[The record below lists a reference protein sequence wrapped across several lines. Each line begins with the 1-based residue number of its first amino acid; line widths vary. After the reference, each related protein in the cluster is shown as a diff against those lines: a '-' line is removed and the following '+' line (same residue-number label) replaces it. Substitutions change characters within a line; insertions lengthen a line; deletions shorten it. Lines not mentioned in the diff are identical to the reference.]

1 MKIPKESGVNLN
13 YLFLIFITFSLI
25 ACELGSDYTKSNQNL
40 KNKNGA
46 VSSTSSL
53 ASAAGIDIMKKGGN
67 AFDAIVATGF
77 TLAVTSPS
85 NGNIGGGGFMVA
97 RTAEGEIVT
106 LDFREK
112 APTLSY
118 ETMFLDQEGNYSRN
132 LALLSHKSSGVPG
145 TVDGLLKIFDD
156 YGSGNF
162 TLDEIMS
169 YAIDYAENG
178 HAINKS
184 SAWGFDFYKHL
195 FLEDKGSTE
204 IFIKNYSLEMRQLK
218 EDVQN
223 ETIPEEEYIKKMRD
237 IKEWNEGDIIV
248 QKDLAKTLKRI
259 ATNGRDGFYDGE
271 TADLIVSEMKA
282 NNGLISHDDLNE
294 YSSVY
299 REPIVGSYRGYTIIS
314 MGPPS
319 SGGPLIIQML
329 NMLENFDVSSMTR
342 NSTEFVHMLTEIQRL
357 AYADRAI
364 HLGDPDFYPSP
375 VPMLISKDYAKKR
388 LELVSMDKATPST
401 DIAAGSTIPES
412 METTHYS
419 AMDKFGNTVGITTTI
434 NLSYGNKKIVDGA
447 GFLLNN
453 EMDDF
458 ASSPGS
464 QNAFGLIGYEANS
477 IKPAKRPLSSM
488 SPTIVLNP
496 EGEPLMTIGAAGG
509 SRIITTVLQVIISV
523 IDHKLNVQEAISLG
537 RTHSQWIPDVIRYE
551 GKNKMNTE
559 FNQFLPSLS
568 TKQIE
573 DLKSLNHK
581 FEDGNVENGIYY
593 LARAHGI
600 MYKDGQ
606 FITGV
611 DWRGNGE
618 ISDGITY

>member
-1 MKIPKESGVNLN
+1 MFML
-13 YLFLIFITFSLI
+13 SLM
-25 ACELGSDYTKSNQNL
+25 ACKFGSDYTQTNQNL
-40 KNKNGA
+40 ENKNGA
-46 VSSTSSL
+46 VSSTSRL

-97 RTAEGEIVT
+97 RTANGEIVT

-118 ETMFLDQEGNYSRN
+118 ETMFLDENGNYSRN

-145 TVDGLLKIFDD
+145 TVDGLIKIFDD

-162 TLDEIMS
+162 TLDEILS
-169 YAIDYAENG
+169 YAIEYAENG

-184 SAWGFDFYKHL
+184 SAFGFDFYKHL

-204 IFIKNYSLEMRQLK
+204 VFIKDYSLEMRQLQ
-218 EDVQN
+218 EDVSN
-223 ETIPEEEYIKKMRD
+223 GTIPEEEYIKKMR
-237 IKEWNEGDIIV
+237 ELNQWNEGDVIV
-248 QKDLAKTLKRI
+248 QKDLAETLKRI
-259 ATNGRDGFYDGE
+259 ALNGRDGFYEGK
-271 TADLIVSEMKA
+271 TADLIVNEMKL
-282 NNGLISHDDLNE
+282 NNGLISHDDLKE
-294 YSSVY
+294 YNSVY
-299 REPIVGSYRGYTIIS
+299 REPIVGNYRGHTIIS

-329 NMLENFDVSSMTR
+329 NMLENFEVQAMKR

-388 LELVSMDKATPST
+388 LGLISMDKATPSSE
-401 DIAAGSTIPES
+401 IAAGSTTPES

-434 NLSYGNKKIVDGA
+434 NLSFGNKKIVDGA

-496 EGEPLMTIGAAGG
+496 EGESLMTIGAAGG

-523 IDHKLNVQEAISLG
+523 VDHKLNVQEAINLG

-551 GKNKMNTE
+551 GVNDMNTKSNE
-559 FNQFLPSLS
+559 FLPSLS
-568 TKQIE
+568 TKQIDE
-573 DLKSLNHK
+573 LKNLNHR

-606 FITGV
+606 FTTGV

>member
-1 MKIPKESGVNLN
+1 MKKILKKTS
-13 YLFLIFITFSLI
+13 FIIIAMSLI
-25 ACELGSDYTKSNQNL
+25 ACELGSDYTIVNKNEP
-40 KNKNGA
+40 NKNGA

-53 ASAAGIDIMKKGGN
+53 ASKAGIDIMKRGGN

-97 RTAEGEIVT
+97 RTADGEIVS

-112 APTLSY
+112 APTMSY
-118 ETMFLDQEGNYSRN
+118 ETMFLDQDGNYSRN

-145 TVDGLLKIFDD
+145 TVDGLIRILED

-162 TLDEIMS
+162 TLQEILS

-178 HAINKS
+178 HPINKS
-184 SAWGFDFYKHL
+184 SAFGFDFYKHF
-195 FLEDKGSTE
+195 FLEDKGSTK
-204 IFIKNYSLEMRQLK
+204 IFIKDYTLEMKQLQ
-218 EDVQN
+218 EDVLN
-223 ETIPEEEYIKKMRD
+223 GTIPEEEYIQKMRSLD
-237 IKEWNEGDIIV
+237 QWEQGDIIY
-248 QKDLAKTLKRI
+248 QKDLAETLKRI
-259 ATNGRDGFYDGE
+259 AENGRDGFYKGK
-271 TADLIVSEMKA
+271 TADLIVDEMKA
-282 NNGLISHDDLNE
+282 NNGLISHKDLEE
-294 YSSVY
+294 YNSVY
-299 REPIVGSYRGYTIIS
+299 REPIIGNYRGYTVAS

-329 NMLENFDVSSMTR
+329 NMLENFDVASMKR
-342 NSTEFVHMLTEIQRL
+342 NSTQFVHMLTEIQRL

-375 VPMLISKDYAKKR
+375 IPMLVSKDYAKKR
-388 LELVSMDKATPST
+388 LGLISMDRATPSEE
-401 DIAAGSTIPES
+401 IAAGNSVPES

-458 ASSPGS
+458 ATSPGV

-488 SPTIVLNP
+488 SPTIVLDP
-496 EGEPLMTIGAAGG
+496 DGTPLMTVGAAGG

-523 IDHKLNVQEAISLG
+523 IDHNLNVQDAINFG

-551 GKNKMNTE
+551 GVNDSNEE
-559 FNQFLPSLS
+559 FNKFLPSLS
-568 TKQIE
+568 TNQINE
-573 DLKSLNHK
+573 LKMLNHK

-600 MYKDGQ
+600 MYKNGQ
-606 FITGV
+606 FFTGV

-618 ISDGITY
+618 ISDGVTY

>member
-1 MKIPKESGVNLN
+1 MKKNLN

-25 ACELGSDYTKSNQNL
+25 ACELGSDYTKTNQNL

-204 IFIKNYSLEMRQLK
+204 IFIKNYSLEMRQLQ

-259 ATNGRDGFYDGE
+259 ATNGRDGFYEGE

-282 NNGLISHDDLNE
+282 NNGLISHDDLKE
-294 YSSVY
+294 YNSVY

-419 AMDKFGNTVGITTTI
+419 AMDKLGNTVGITTTI

-488 SPTIVLNP
+488 SPTIVLTP

-509 SRIITTVLQVIISV
+509 SRIITTVLQIIISV
-523 IDHKLNVQEAISLG
+523 VDHNLSVQDAINLG

-551 GKNKMNTE
+551 GKNKMNAE

-568 TKQIE
+568 EKQISE
-573 DLKSLNHK
+573 LEGLDHK
-581 FEDGNVENGIYY
+581 FEDGNVESGMYY

-600 MYKDGQ
+600 MYKNGQ
-606 FITGV
+606 FFTGV

>member
-1 MKIPKESGVNLN
+1 MYEYKMKKNLN
-13 YLFLIFITFSLI
+13 YLLLILSTFSLI
-25 ACELGSDYTKSNQNL
+25 ACELGSDYTKTNQNL

-145 TVDGLLKIFDD
+145 TVDGLIRIFND

-162 TLDEIMS
+162 TLDEILS

-259 ATNGRDGFYDGE
+259 ATNGRDGFYEGE

-282 NNGLISHDDLNE
+282 NNGLITYKDLKE
-294 YSSVY
+294 YNSVY
-299 REPIVGSYRGYTIIS
+299 RKPIIGSYRGYTMIS

-342 NSTEFVHMLTEIQRL
+342 NSTEFVHLLTEIQRL

-388 LELVSMDKATPST
+388 LELVSMDRATPST

-419 AMDKFGNTVGITTTI
+419 AMDKLGNTVGITTTI

-488 SPTIVLNP
+488 SPTIVLTP

-509 SRIITTVLQVIISV
+509 SRIITTVLQIIISV
-523 IDHKLNVQEAISLG
+523 VDHNLSVQDAINLG

-551 GKNKMNTE
+551 GKNKMNAE

-568 TKQIE
+568 EKQISE
-573 DLKSLNHK
+573 LEGLNHK
-581 FEDGNVENGIYY
+581 FEDGNVESGMYY

-600 MYKDGQ
+600 MYKNGQ
-606 FITGV
+606 FFTGV

>member
-1 MKIPKESGVNLN
+1 MKKNLN

-145 TVDGLLKIFDD
+145 TVDGLLKIFYD

-204 IFIKNYSLEMRQLK
+204 IFIKNYSLEMRQLQ

-282 NNGLISHDDLNE
+282 NNGLISHDDLKE
-294 YSSVY
+294 YNSVY

-342 NSTEFVHMLTEIQRL
+342 NSTEFVHLLTEIQRL

-388 LELVSMDKATPST
+388 LELVSMDRATPST

-419 AMDKFGNTVGITTTI
+419 AMDKLGNTVGITTTI

-488 SPTIVLNP
+488 SPTIVLTP

-509 SRIITTVLQVIISV
+509 SRIITTVLQIIISV
-523 IDHKLNVQEAISLG
+523 VDHNLSVQDAINLG

-568 TKQIE
+568 EKQISE
-573 DLKSLNHK
+573 LEGLDHK
-581 FEDGNVENGIYY
+581 FEDGNVESGMYY

-600 MYKDGQ
+600 MYKNGQ
-606 FITGV
+606 FFTGV

>member
-1 MKIPKESGVNLN
+1 MFML
-13 YLFLIFITFSLI
+13 SLM
-25 ACELGSDYTKSNQNL
+25 ACKFGSDYTQTSQNL
-40 KNKNGA
+40 ENKNGA
-46 VSSTSSL
+46 VSSTSRL

-97 RTAEGEIVT
+97 RTANGEIVT

-118 ETMFLDQEGNYSRN
+118 ETMFLDENGDYSRN

-145 TVDGLLKIFDD
+145 TVDGLIKIFDD

-162 TLDEIMS
+162 TLDEILS

-184 SAWGFDFYKHL
+184 SAFGFDFYKHL

-204 IFIKNYSLEMRQLK
+204 VFIKDYSLEMRQLQ
-218 EDVQN
+218 EDVSN
-223 ETIPEEEYIKKMRD
+223 GTIPEEEYIKKMRQLNQ
-237 IKEWNEGDIIV
+237 WNEGDIIV
-248 QKDLAKTLKRI
+248 QKDLAETLKRI
-259 ATNGRDGFYDGE
+259 ALNGRDGFYEGK
-271 TADLIVSEMKA
+271 TADLIVNEMKL
-282 NNGLISHDDLNE
+282 NNGLISHDDLKE
-294 YSSVY
+294 YNSVY
-299 REPIVGSYRGYTIIS
+299 REPIVGNYRGHTIIS

-329 NMLENFDVSSMTR
+329 NMLENFEVQAMKR

-388 LELVSMDKATPST
+388 LGLISMDKATPSSE
-401 DIAAGSTIPES
+401 IAAGSTTPES

-434 NLSYGNKKIVDGA
+434 NLSFGNKKIVDGA

-496 EGEPLMTIGAAGG
+496 EGESLMTIGAAGG

-523 IDHKLNVQEAISLG
+523 VDHKLNVQEAINLG

-551 GKNKMNTE
+551 GINDMNTKSNE
-559 FNQFLPSLS
+559 FLPSLS
-568 TKQIE
+568 TKQIDE
-573 DLKSLNHK
+573 LKNLNHR

-606 FITGV
+606 FTTGV

>member
-1 MKIPKESGVNLN
+1 ML
-13 YLFLIFITFSLI
+13 SLM
-25 ACELGSDYTKSNQNL
+25 ACKFGSDYTQSSQNL
-40 KNKNGA
+40 ENKNGA
-46 VSSTSSL
+46 VSSTSRL

-97 RTAEGEIVT
+97 RTANGEIVT

-118 ETMFLDQEGNYSRN
+118 ETMFLDENGNYSRN
-132 LALLSHKSSGVPG
+132 LALFSHKSSGVPG
-145 TVDGLLKIFDD
+145 TVDGLIKIFND

-162 TLDEIMS
+162 TLNEILS
-169 YAIDYAENG
+169 YAIEYAENG

-184 SAWGFDFYKHL
+184 SAFGFDFYKHL

-204 IFIKNYSLEMRQLK
+204 VFIKDYSLEMRQLQ
-218 EDVQN
+218 EDVSN
-223 ETIPEEEYIKKMRD
+223 GTIPEEEYIKKMR
-237 IKEWNEGDIIV
+237 ELNQWNEGDIIV
-248 QKDLAKTLKRI
+248 QKDLAETLKRI
-259 ATNGRDGFYDGE
+259 ALNGRDGFYEGK
-271 TADLIVSEMKA
+271 TADLIVNEMKL
-282 NNGLISHDDLNE
+282 NNGLISHDDLKE
-294 YSSVY
+294 YNSVY
-299 REPIVGSYRGYTIIS
+299 REPIVGNYRGHTIIS

-329 NMLENFDVSSMTR
+329 NMLENFEVQAMKR

-388 LELVSMDKATPST
+388 LGLISMDKATPSSE
-401 DIAAGSTIPES
+401 IAAGSTTPES

-434 NLSYGNKKIVDGA
+434 NLSFGNKKIVDGA

-496 EGEPLMTIGAAGG
+496 EGESLMTIGAAGG

-523 IDHKLNVQEAISLG
+523 IDHKLNVQEAINLG

-551 GKNKMNTE
+551 GMNNMNTK
-559 FNQFLPSLS
+559 FNKFLPSLS
-568 TKQIE
+568 TKQIDE
-573 DLKSLNHK
+573 LKNLNHR

-606 FITGV
+606 FTTGV

>member
-1 MKIPKESGVNLN
+1 MKIILKKTS
-13 YLFLIFITFSLI
+13 LILIAISLI
-25 ACELGSDYTKSNQNL
+25 ACELGSDYPLANN
-40 KNKNGA
+40 NEENRNGA
-46 VSSTSSL
+46 VSSTSNL
-53 ASAAGIDIMKKGGN
+53 ASEAGIDIMKKGGN

-77 TLAVTSPS
+77 TLAVTSPA

-97 RTAEGEIVT
+97 RTADGEIIS

-118 ETMFLDQEGNYSRN
+118 ETMFLDKDGKYSRN
-132 LALLSHKSSGVPG
+132 LALLSHQSSGVPG
-145 TVDGLLKIFDD
+145 TVDGLIKIFND

-162 TLDEIMS
+162 TLQEILS

-184 SAWGFDFYKHL
+184 SAFGFDFYKHF
-195 FLEDKGSTE
+195 FLEDVGSTK
-204 IFIKNYSLEMRQLK
+204 IFIKDYSLEMRQLQ
-218 EDVQN
+218 EDVLN
-223 ETIPEEEYIKKMRD
+223 GTIPEEEYIKKMRALD
-237 IKEWNEGDIIV
+237 QWNQGDIIY
-248 QKDLAKTLKRI
+248 QKDLAETLKRI
-259 ATNGRDGFYDGE
+259 AKNGRDGFYKGK
-271 TADLIVSEMKA
+271 TADLIVDEMKS
-282 NNGLISHDDLNE
+282 NNGLISHIDLEE
-294 YSSVY
+294 YNSVY
-299 REPIVGSYRGYTIIS
+299 RDPIIGNYRGFTIAS

-329 NMLENFDVSSMTR
+329 NMLENFDVSSMKR
-342 NSTEFVHMLTEIQRL
+342 NSTQFVHMLTEIQRL

-375 VPMLISKDYAKKR
+375 IPMLVSKDYAKKR
-388 LELVSMDKATPST
+388 LGLVSMDKATPSEE
-401 DIAAGSTIPES
+401 IAAGKSIPES

-419 AMDKFGNTVGITTTI
+419 AMDSFGNTVGITTTI

-458 ASSPGS
+458 ATSPGV

-488 SPTIVLNP
+488 SPTIVLDP
-496 EGEPLMTIGAAGG
+496 DGKPLMTIGAAGG

-523 IDHKLNVQEAISLG
+523 VDHNLNVQDAINLG

-551 GKNKMNTE
+551 GKNNLIEESNK
-559 FNQFLPSLS
+559 FLPSLS
-568 TKQIE
+568 SKQIDE
-573 DLKSLNHK
+573 LKMLNHK
-581 FEDGNVENGIYY
+581 FEDGNVENGNYFI
-593 LARAHGI
+593 ARAHGI
-600 MYKDGQ
+600 MYKNGQ
-606 FITGV
+606 FFTGV

>member
-1 MKIPKESGVNLN
+1 MKKNLN
-13 YLFLIFITFSLI
+13 YLFLILATFSLI
-25 ACELGSDYTKSNQNL
+25 ACELGSDYTKTNQNL

-145 TVDGLLKIFDD
+145 TVDGLIRIFND

-162 TLDEIMS
+162 TLDEILS

-204 IFIKNYSLEMRQLK
+204 IFIKNYSLEMRQLQ

-237 IKEWNEGDIIV
+237 INEWHEGDIIV

-259 ATNGRDGFYDGE
+259 ATSGRDGFYEGE

-282 NNGLISHDDLNE
+282 NNGLITYEDLKE
-294 YSSVY
+294 YNSVY
-299 REPIVGSYRGYTIIS
+299 RKPVIGSYRGYTIIS

-419 AMDKFGNTVGITTTI
+419 AMDKLGNTVGITTTI

-488 SPTIVLNP
+488 SPTIVLTP

-523 IDHKLNVQEAISLG
+523 IDHNLSVQDAINLG

-568 TKQIE
+568 EKQISE
-573 DLKSLNHK
+573 LEELDHK
-581 FEDGNVENGIYY
+581 FEDGNVESGMYY

-600 MYKDGQ
+600 MFKKGQ
-606 FITGV
+606 FFTGV

>member
-1 MKIPKESGVNLN
+1 MKKNLN
-13 YLFLIFITFSLI
+13 YLFLILATFSLI
-25 ACELGSDYTKSNQNL
+25 ACELGSDYTKTNQNL

-53 ASAAGIDIMKKGGN
+53 ASAAGIDIMKNGGN

-145 TVDGLLKIFDD
+145 TVDGLIRIFND

-162 TLDEIMS
+162 TLDEILS

-204 IFIKNYSLEMRQLK
+204 IFIKNYSLEMRQLQ

-259 ATNGRDGFYDGE
+259 ATNGRDGFYEGE

-282 NNGLISHDDLNE
+282 NNGLITYEDLKE
-294 YSSVY
+294 YNSVY
-299 REPIVGSYRGYTIIS
+299 RKPIIGSYRGYTIIS

-419 AMDKFGNTVGITTTI
+419 AMDKLGNTVGITTTI

-488 SPTIVLNP
+488 SPTIVLTP

-523 IDHKLNVQEAISLG
+523 VDHNLSVQDAINLG

-568 TKQIE
+568 EKQISE
-573 DLKSLNHK
+573 LEELDHK
-581 FEDGNVENGIYY
+581 FEDGNVESGMYY

-600 MYKDGQ
+600 MYKNGQ
-606 FITGV
+606 FFTGV

>member
-1 MKIPKESGVNLN
+1 MKKNLN
-13 YLFLIFITFSLI
+13 YLFLIFIMLSLI
-25 ACELGSDYTKSNQNL
+25 ACEFGSDYTKANQNL
-40 KNKNGA
+40 NNKNGA
-46 VSSTSSL
+46 VSSTSRL
-53 ASAAGIDIMKKGGN
+53 ASAAGVDIMKKGGN

-97 RTAEGEIVT
+97 RTANGEIVT

-118 ETMFLDQEGNYSRN
+118 ETMFLDENGNYSRN
-132 LALLSHKSSGVPG
+132 LALLSHRSSGVPG
-145 TVDGLLKIFDD
+145 TVDGLIRIFDD

-162 TLDEIMS
+162 SIEEILS

-184 SAWGFDFYKHL
+184 SAFGFDFYKHL
-195 FLEDKGSTE
+195 FLEDKGSTD
-204 IFIKNYSLEMRQLK
+204 IFIKDYSLEMRQLQ
-218 EDVQN
+218 EDVLN
-223 ETIPEEEYIKKMRD
+223 GTIPEEEYINKMRLLKQWD
-237 IKEWNEGDIIV
+237 EGDIIF
-248 QKDLAKTLKRI
+248 QKDLAETLKRI
-259 ATNGRDGFYDGE
+259 ASDGRDGFYTGK
-271 TADLIVSEMKA
+271 TADLIVNEMKA
-282 NNGLISHDDLNE
+282 NNGLISHDDLKE
-294 YSSVY
+294 YNSVY
-299 REPIVGSYRGYTIIS
+299 REPIVGNYRGYTIIS

-329 NMLENFDVSSMTR
+329 NMLENFEIESMKR

-375 VPMLISKDYAKKR
+375 VPMLISKNYAKKR
-388 LELVSMDKATPST
+388 LGLVSMDKATPST
-401 DIAAGSTIPES
+401 EIAAGNTIPES

-419 AMDKFGNTVGITTTI
+419 AMDKYGNTVGITTTI

-496 EGEPLMTIGAAGG
+496 KGEPLMTLGAAGG
-509 SRIITTVLQVIISV
+509 SRIITAVLQVIISV
-523 IDHKLNVQEAISLG
+523 IDHKLNVQEAINLG

-559 FNQFLPSLS
+559 FNHFLPSLS
-568 TKQIE
+568 TKQID

>member
-1 MKIPKESGVNLN
+1 MKKNLN
-13 YLFLIFITFSLI
+13 YLFLILVTFSLI
-25 ACELGSDYTKSNQNL
+25 ACELGSDYTKTNQNL

-132 LALLSHKSSGVPG
+132 LALFSHKSSGVPG
-145 TVDGLLKIFDD
+145 TVDGLIRIFND

-162 TLDEIMS
+162 TLDEILS

-204 IFIKNYSLEMRQLK
+204 IFIKNYSLEMRQLQ

-223 ETIPEEEYIKKMRD
+223 ETIPEEEYIKKMRG

-259 ATNGRDGFYDGE
+259 ASNGRDGFYEGE

-282 NNGLISHDDLNE
+282 NNGLITYEDLKE
-294 YSSVY
+294 YNSVY
-299 REPIVGSYRGYTIIS
+299 RKPIIGSYRGYTMIS

-342 NSTEFVHMLTEIQRL
+342 NSTEFVHLLTEIQRL

-388 LELVSMDKATPST
+388 LELVSMDRATPST

-419 AMDKFGNTVGITTTI
+419 AMDKLGNTVGITTTI

-488 SPTIVLNP
+488 SPTIVLTP

-509 SRIITTVLQVIISV
+509 SRIITTVLQIIISV
-523 IDHKLNVQEAISLG
+523 VDHNLSVQDAINLG

-568 TKQIE
+568 EKQISE
-573 DLKSLNHK
+573 LEELDHK
-581 FEDGNVENGIYY
+581 FEDGNVESGMYY

-600 MYKDGQ
+600 MYKKGQ
-606 FITGV
+606 FFTGV

>member
-1 MKIPKESGVNLN
+1 MFML
-13 YLFLIFITFSLI
+13 SLM
-25 ACELGSDYTKSNQNL
+25 ACKFGSDYTQTNQNL
-40 KNKNGA
+40 ENKNGA
-46 VSSTSSL
+46 VSSTSRL

-97 RTAEGEIVT
+97 RTANGEIVT

-118 ETMFLDQEGNYSRN
+118 ETMFLDENGNYSRN

-145 TVDGLLKIFDD
+145 TVDGLIKIFND

-162 TLDEIMS
+162 TLNEILS
-169 YAIDYAENG
+169 YAIEYAENG

-184 SAWGFDFYKHL
+184 SAFGFDFYKHL

-204 IFIKNYSLEMRQLK
+204 VFIKDYSLEMRQLQ
-218 EDVQN
+218 EDVSN
-223 ETIPEEEYIKKMRD
+223 GTIPEEEYIKKMRQLNQ
-237 IKEWNEGDIIV
+237 WNEGDVIV
-248 QKDLAKTLKRI
+248 QKDLAETLKRI
-259 ATNGRDGFYDGE
+259 ALNGRDGFYEGK
-271 TADLIVSEMKA
+271 TADLIVNEMKL
-282 NNGLISHDDLNE
+282 NNGLISHEDLKE
-294 YSSVY
+294 YNSVY
-299 REPIVGSYRGYTIIS
+299 REPIVGNYRGHTIIS

-329 NMLENFDVSSMTR
+329 NMLENFEVQAMKR

-388 LELVSMDKATPST
+388 LGLISMDKATPSSE
-401 DIAAGSTIPES
+401 IAAGSTTPES

-434 NLSYGNKKIVDGA
+434 NLSFGNKKIVDGA

-496 EGEPLMTIGAAGG
+496 EGESLMTIGAAGG

-523 IDHKLNVQEAISLG
+523 VDHKLNVQEAINLG

-551 GKNKMNTE
+551 GVNDMNTKSNE
-559 FNQFLPSLS
+559 FLPSLS
-568 TKQIE
+568 TKQIDE
-573 DLKSLNHK
+573 LKNLNHR

-606 FITGV
+606 FTTGV

>member
-1 MKIPKESGVNLN
+1 
-13 YLFLIFITFSLI
+13 
-25 ACELGSDYTKSNQNL
+25 
-40 KNKNGA
+40 
-46 VSSTSSL
+46 
-53 ASAAGIDIMKKGGN
+53 MKKGGN

-97 RTAEGEIVT
+97 RTADGEIVS

-112 APTLSY
+112 APTMSY
-118 ETMFLDQEGNYSRN
+118 ETMFLDQDGNYSRN

-145 TVDGLLKIFDD
+145 TVDGLIRILED

-162 TLDEIMS
+162 TLKEILS
-169 YAIDYAENG
+169 YAIDYADNG
-178 HAINKS
+178 HPINKS
-184 SAWGFDFYKHL
+184 SAFGFDFYKHL
-195 FLEDKGSTE
+195 FLEDKGSTK
-204 IFIKNYSLEMRQLK
+204 IFIKDYTLEMKQLQ
-218 EDVQN
+218 EDVRN
-223 ETIPEEEYIKKMRD
+223 GTIPEEEYIQKMRSID
-237 IKEWNEGDIIV
+237 QWKQGDIV
-248 QKDLAKTLKRI
+248 YQKDLAETLKRI
-259 ATNGRDGFYDGE
+259 AENGRDGFYKGK
-271 TADLIVSEMKA
+271 TADLIVDEMKA
-282 NNGLISHDDLNE
+282 NNGLISHKDLEE
-294 YSSVY
+294 YNSVY
-299 REPIVGSYRGYTIIS
+299 REPIIGNYRGYTVAS

-329 NMLENFDVSSMTR
+329 NMLENFDVASMKR
-342 NSTEFVHMLTEIQRL
+342 NSTQFVHMLTEIQRL

-375 VPMLISKDYAKKR
+375 IPMLVSKDYARKR
-388 LELVSMDKATPST
+388 LGLISMDRATPSEE
-401 DIAAGSTIPES
+401 IAAGNSVPES

-458 ASSPGS
+458 ATSPGV

-488 SPTIVLNP
+488 SPTIVLDPDGN
-496 EGEPLMTIGAAGG
+496 PLMTVGAAGG

-523 IDHKLNVQEAISLG
+523 IDHNLNVQDAINFG

-551 GKNKMNTE
+551 GENDLNQE
-559 FNQFLPSLS
+559 FNKFLPSLS
-568 TKQIE
+568 TNQINE
-573 DLKSLNHK
+573 LKMLNHK

-600 MYKDGQ
+600 MYKNGQ
-606 FITGV
+606 FFTGV

-618 ISDGITY
+618 ISDGVTY

>member
-1 MKIPKESGVNLN
+1 MFML
-13 YLFLIFITFSLI
+13 SLM
-25 ACELGSDYTKSNQNL
+25 ACKFGSDYTQTIQNL
-40 KNKNGA
+40 DNKNGA
-46 VSSTSSL
+46 VSSTSRL

-97 RTAEGEIVT
+97 RTANGEIVT

-118 ETMFLDQEGNYSRN
+118 ETMFLDENGNYSRN

-145 TVDGLLKIFDD
+145 TVDGLIKIFND

-162 TLDEIMS
+162 TLNEILS
-169 YAIDYAENG
+169 YAIEYAENG

-184 SAWGFDFYKHL
+184 SAFGFDFYKHL

-204 IFIKNYSLEMRQLK
+204 VFIKDYSLEMRQLQ
-218 EDVQN
+218 EDVSN
-223 ETIPEEEYIKKMRD
+223 GTIPEEEYIKKMRQLNQ
-237 IKEWNEGDIIV
+237 WNEGDIIV
-248 QKDLAKTLKRI
+248 QKDLAETLKRI
-259 ATNGRDGFYDGE
+259 ALNGRDGFYEGK
-271 TADLIVSEMKA
+271 TADLIVNEMKL
-282 NNGLISHDDLNE
+282 NNGLISHEDLKE
-294 YSSVY
+294 YNSVY
-299 REPIVGSYRGYTIIS
+299 REPIVGNYRGHTIIS

-329 NMLENFDVSSMTR
+329 NMLENFEVQAMKR

-388 LELVSMDKATPST
+388 LGLISMDKATPSSE
-401 DIAAGSTIPES
+401 IAAGSTTPES

-434 NLSYGNKKIVDGA
+434 NLSFGNKKIVDGA

-496 EGEPLMTIGAAGG
+496 EGESLMTIGAAGG

-523 IDHKLNVQEAISLG
+523 VDHKLNVQEAINLG

-551 GKNKMNTE
+551 GVNNMNTKSNE
-559 FNQFLPSLS
+559 FLPSLS
-568 TKQIE
+568 TKQIDE
-573 DLKSLNHK
+573 LKNLNHR

-606 FITGV
+606 FTTGV

>member
-1 MKIPKESGVNLN
+1 ML
-13 YLFLIFITFSLI
+13 SLM
-25 ACELGSDYTKSNQNL
+25 ACKFGSDYTQTIQNL
-40 KNKNGA
+40 DNKNGA
-46 VSSTSSL
+46 VSSTSRL

-97 RTAEGEIVT
+97 RTANGEIVT

-118 ETMFLDQEGNYSRN
+118 ETMFLDENGNYSRN
-132 LALLSHKSSGVPG
+132 LALFSHKSSGVPG
-145 TVDGLLKIFDD
+145 TVDGLIKIFND

-162 TLDEIMS
+162 TLNEILS
-169 YAIDYAENG
+169 YAIEYAENG

-184 SAWGFDFYKHL
+184 SAFGFDFYKHL

-204 IFIKNYSLEMRQLK
+204 VFIKDYSLEMRQLQ
-218 EDVQN
+218 EDVSN
-223 ETIPEEEYIKKMRD
+223 GTIPEEEYIKKMRQLNQ
-237 IKEWNEGDIIV
+237 WNEGDVIV
-248 QKDLAKTLKRI
+248 QKDLAETLKRI
-259 ATNGRDGFYDGE
+259 ALNGRDGFYEGK
-271 TADLIVSEMKA
+271 TADLIVNEMKL
-282 NNGLISHDDLNE
+282 NNGLISHDDLKE
-294 YSSVY
+294 YNSVY
-299 REPIVGSYRGYTIIS
+299 REPIVGNYRGHTIIS

-329 NMLENFDVSSMTR
+329 NMLENFEVQAMKR

-388 LELVSMDKATPST
+388 LGLISMDKATPSSE
-401 DIAAGSTIPES
+401 IAAGGTTPES

-434 NLSYGNKKIVDGA
+434 NLSFGNKKIVDGA

-496 EGEPLMTIGAAGG
+496 EGESLMTIGAAGG

-523 IDHKLNVQEAISLG
+523 VDHKLNVQEAINLG

-551 GKNKMNTE
+551 GVNDVNTKSNE
-559 FNQFLPSLS
+559 FLPSLS
-568 TKQIE
+568 TKQIDE
-573 DLKSLNHK
+573 LKNLNHR

-606 FITGV
+606 FTTGV

>member
-1 MKIPKESGVNLN
+1 MKIILKKTS
-13 YLFLIFITFSLI
+13 LILIAISLI
-25 ACELGSDYTKSNQNL
+25 ACELGSDYPLANNNEE
-40 KNKNGA
+40 NKNGA
-46 VSSTSSL
+46 VSSTSNL
-53 ASAAGIDIMKKGGN
+53 ASEAGIDIMKKGGN

-77 TLAVTSPS
+77 TLAVTSPA

-97 RTAEGEIVT
+97 RTADGEIIS

-118 ETMFLDQEGNYSRN
+118 ETMFLDKDGKYSRN
-132 LALLSHKSSGVPG
+132 LALLSHQSSGVPG
-145 TVDGLLKIFDD
+145 TVDGLIKILND

-162 TLDEIMS
+162 TLQEILS

-184 SAWGFDFYKHL
+184 SAFGFDFYKHF
-195 FLEDKGSTE
+195 FLEDVGSTK
-204 IFIKNYSLEMRQLK
+204 IFIKDYSLEMRQLQ
-218 EDVQN
+218 EDVLN
-223 ETIPEEEYIKKMRD
+223 GTIPEEEYIKKMRALD
-237 IKEWNEGDIIV
+237 QWNQGDIIY
-248 QKDLAKTLKRI
+248 QKDLAETLKRI
-259 ATNGRDGFYDGE
+259 AKNGRDGFYKGE
-271 TADLIVSEMKA
+271 TADLIVDEMKS
-282 NNGLISHDDLNE
+282 NNGLISHADLEE
-294 YSSVY
+294 YNSVY
-299 REPIVGSYRGYTIIS
+299 RDPIIGNYRGFTIAS

-329 NMLENFDVSSMTR
+329 NMLENFDVSSMKR
-342 NSTEFVHMLTEIQRL
+342 NSTQFVHMLTEIQRL

-375 VPMLISKDYAKKR
+375 IPMLVSKDYAKKR
-388 LELVSMDKATPST
+388 LGLVSMDKATPSEE
-401 DIAAGSTIPES
+401 IAAGKSIPES

-419 AMDKFGNTVGITTTI
+419 AMDSFGNTVGITTTI

-458 ASSPGS
+458 ATSPGV

-488 SPTIVLNP
+488 SPTIVLDP
-496 EGEPLMTIGAAGG
+496 DGKPLMTIGAAGG

-523 IDHKLNVQEAISLG
+523 VDHNLNVQDAINLG

-551 GKNKMNTE
+551 GKNNLIEESNK
-559 FNQFLPSLS
+559 FLPSLS
-568 TKQIE
+568 SKQIDE
-573 DLKSLNHK
+573 LKMLNHK
-581 FEDGNVENGIYY
+581 FEDGNVENGNYFI
-593 LARAHGI
+593 ARAHGI
-600 MYKDGQ
+600 MYKNGQ
-606 FITGV
+606 FFTGV

>member
-1 MKIPKESGVNLN
+1 MKKILKKTSLT
-13 YLFLIFITFSLI
+13 IIAISLI
-25 ACELGSDYTKSNQNL
+25 ACELGSDYTIVNKN
-40 KNKNGA
+40 KPNKNGA

-53 ASAAGIDIMKKGGN
+53 ASKAGIDIMKRGGN

-97 RTAEGEIVT
+97 RTADGEIVS

-112 APTLSY
+112 APTMSY
-118 ETMFLDQEGNYSRN
+118 ETMFLDQDGNYSRN

-145 TVDGLLKIFDD
+145 TVDGLIRILED
-156 YGSGNF
+156 YGSDNF
-162 TLDEIMS
+162 TLQEILS

-178 HAINKS
+178 HPINKS
-184 SAWGFDFYKHL
+184 SAFGFDFYKHF
-195 FLEDKGSTE
+195 FLEDKGSTK
-204 IFIKNYSLEMRQLK
+204 IFIKDYTLEMKQLQ
-218 EDVQN
+218 EDVLN
-223 ETIPEEEYIKKMRD
+223 GTIPEEEYIQKMRSLD
-237 IKEWNEGDIIV
+237 QWEQGDIIY
-248 QKDLAKTLKRI
+248 QKDLAETLKRI
-259 ATNGRDGFYDGE
+259 AENGRDGFYKGK
-271 TADLIVSEMKA
+271 TADLIVDEMKA
-282 NNGLISHDDLNE
+282 NNGLISHKDLEE
-294 YSSVY
+294 YNSVY
-299 REPIVGSYRGYTIIS
+299 RKPIVGNYRGYTVAS

-329 NMLENFDVSSMTR
+329 NMLENFDVASMKR
-342 NSTEFVHMLTEIQRL
+342 NSTQFVHMLTEIQRL

-375 VPMLISKDYAKKR
+375 IPMLVSKDYARKR
-388 LELVSMDKATPST
+388 LGLISMDRATPSEE
-401 DIAAGSTIPES
+401 IAAGNSVPES

-419 AMDKFGNTVGITTTI
+419 AMDKFGDTVGITTTI

-453 EMDDF
+453 EMDYF
-458 ASSPGS
+458 ATSPGV

-488 SPTIVLNP
+488 SPTIVLDPDGN
-496 EGEPLMTIGAAGG
+496 PLMTVGAAGG

-523 IDHKLNVQEAISLG
+523 IDHNLNVQDAINFG

-551 GKNKMNTE
+551 GVNDLNEE
-559 FNQFLPSLS
+559 FNKFLPSLS
-568 TKQIE
+568 TNQINE
-573 DLKSLNHK
+573 LKMLNHK

-600 MYKDGQ
+600 MYKNGQ
-606 FITGV
+606 FFTGV

>member
-1 MKIPKESGVNLN
+1 MFML
-13 YLFLIFITFSLI
+13 SLM
-25 ACELGSDYTKSNQNL
+25 ACKFGSDYTQTSQNL
-40 KNKNGA
+40 ENKNGA
-46 VSSTSSL
+46 VSSTSRL

-97 RTAEGEIVT
+97 RTANGEIVT

-118 ETMFLDQEGNYSRN
+118 ETMFLDENGNYSRN

-145 TVDGLLKIFDD
+145 TVDGLIKIFND

-162 TLDEIMS
+162 TLNEILS
-169 YAIDYAENG
+169 YAIEYAENG

-184 SAWGFDFYKHL
+184 SAFGFDFYKHL

-204 IFIKNYSLEMRQLK
+204 VFIKDYSLEMRQLQ
-218 EDVQN
+218 EDVSN
-223 ETIPEEEYIKKMRD
+223 GTIPEEEYIKKMR
-237 IKEWNEGDIIV
+237 ELNQWNEGDIIV
-248 QKDLAKTLKRI
+248 QKDLAETLKRI
-259 ATNGRDGFYDGE
+259 ALNGRDGFYEGK
-271 TADLIVSEMKA
+271 TADLIVNEMKL
-282 NNGLISHDDLNE
+282 NNGLISHDDLKE
-294 YSSVY
+294 YNSVY
-299 REPIVGSYRGYTIIS
+299 REPIVGNYRGHTIIS

-329 NMLENFDVSSMTR
+329 NMLENFEVQAMKR

-388 LELVSMDKATPST
+388 LGLISMDKATPSSE
-401 DIAAGSTIPES
+401 IAAGSTTPES

-434 NLSYGNKKIVDGA
+434 NLSFGNKKIVDGA

-496 EGEPLMTIGAAGG
+496 EGESLMTIGAAGG

-523 IDHKLNVQEAISLG
+523 IDHKLNVQEAINLG

-551 GKNKMNTE
+551 GINDMNTKSNE
-559 FNQFLPSLS
+559 FLPSLS
-568 TKQIE
+568 TKQIDE
-573 DLKSLNHK
+573 LKNLNHR

-606 FITGV
+606 FTTGV

>member
-1 MKIPKESGVNLN
+1 MKKNLN

-25 ACELGSDYTKSNQNL
+25 ACELGSDYTKTNQNL
-40 KNKNGA
+40 NNKNGA

-67 AFDAIVATGF
+67 AFDAVVATGF
-77 TLAVTSPS
+77 CLAVTSPS

-145 TVDGLLKIFDD
+145 TVDGLIRIFND

-162 TLDEIMS
+162 TLDEILS

-178 HAINKS
+178 HTINKS

-204 IFIKNYSLEMRQLK
+204 IFIKNYSLEMRQLQ

-259 ATNGRDGFYDGE
+259 ATNGRDGFYEGE

-282 NNGLISHDDLNE
+282 NNGLITYEDLKE
-294 YSSVY
+294 YNSVY
-299 REPIVGSYRGYTIIS
+299 RKPIIGSYRGYTIIS

-329 NMLENFDVSSMTR
+329 NMLENFDVASMTR
-342 NSTEFVHMLTEIQRL
+342 NSTEFVHLLTEIQRL
-357 AYADRAI
+357 SYADRAI

-419 AMDKFGNTVGITTTI
+419 AMDKLGNTVGITTTI

-488 SPTIVLNP
+488 SPTIVLSP

-509 SRIITTVLQVIISV
+509 SRIITTVLQIIISV
-523 IDHKLNVQEAISLG
+523 VDHNLSVQDAINLG

-568 TKQIE
+568 EKQISE
-573 DLKSLNHK
+573 LEKLDHK
-581 FEDGNVENGIYY
+581 FEDGNVESGMYY

-600 MYKDGQ
+600 MYKNGQ
-606 FITGV
+606 FFTGV

>member
-1 MKIPKESGVNLN
+1 MFML
-13 YLFLIFITFSLI
+13 SLM
-25 ACELGSDYTKSNQNL
+25 ACKFGSDYTQTSQNL
-40 KNKNGA
+40 ENKNGA
-46 VSSTSSL
+46 VSSTSRL

-97 RTAEGEIVT
+97 RTANGEIVT

-118 ETMFLDQEGNYSRN
+118 ETMFLDENGNYSRN

-145 TVDGLLKIFDD
+145 TVDGLIKIFND

-162 TLDEIMS
+162 TLNEILS
-169 YAIDYAENG
+169 YAIEYAENG

-184 SAWGFDFYKHL
+184 SAFGFDFYKHL

-204 IFIKNYSLEMRQLK
+204 VFIKDYSLEMRQLQ
-218 EDVQN
+218 EDVSN
-223 ETIPEEEYIKKMRD
+223 GTIPEEEYIKKMRQLNQ
-237 IKEWNEGDIIV
+237 WNEGDIIV
-248 QKDLAKTLKRI
+248 QKDLAETLKRI
-259 ATNGRDGFYDGE
+259 ALNGRDGFYEGK
-271 TADLIVSEMKA
+271 TADLIVNEMKL
-282 NNGLISHDDLNE
+282 NNGLISHDDLKE
-294 YSSVY
+294 YNSVY
-299 REPIVGSYRGYTIIS
+299 REPIVGNYRGHTIIS

-329 NMLENFDVSSMTR
+329 NMLENFEVQAMKR

-388 LELVSMDKATPST
+388 LGLISMDKATPSSE
-401 DIAAGSTIPES
+401 IAAGSTTPES

-434 NLSYGNKKIVDGA
+434 NLSFGNKKIVDGA

-496 EGEPLMTIGAAGG
+496 EGESLMTIGAAGG

-523 IDHKLNVQEAISLG
+523 VDHKLNVQEAINLG

-551 GKNKMNTE
+551 GINDMNTKSNE
-559 FNQFLPSLS
+559 FLPSLS
-568 TKQIE
+568 TKQIDE
-573 DLKSLNHK
+573 LKNLNHR

-606 FITGV
+606 FTTGV

>member
-1 MKIPKESGVNLN
+1 MKR
-13 YLFLIFITFSLI
+13 
-25 ACELGSDYTKSNQNL
+25 
-40 KNKNGA
+40 
-46 VSSTSSL
+46 
-53 ASAAGIDIMKKGGN
+53 GGN

-97 RTAEGEIVT
+97 RTADGEIVS

-112 APTLSY
+112 APTMSY
-118 ETMFLDQEGNYSRN
+118 ETMFLDQDGNYSRN

-145 TVDGLLKIFDD
+145 TVDGLIRIFED

-162 TLDEIMS
+162 TLQEILS
-169 YAIDYAENG
+169 YAIDYADNG
-178 HAINKS
+178 HPINKS
-184 SAWGFDFYKHL
+184 SAFGFDFYKHF
-195 FLEDKGSTE
+195 FLEDEGSTK
-204 IFIKNYSLEMRQLK
+204 IFVKDYTLDMKQLQ
-218 EDVQN
+218 EDVLN
-223 ETIPEEEYIKKMRD
+223 GTIPEEEYIQKMRSLNQW
-237 IKEWNEGDIIV
+237 EHGDTIY
-248 QKDLAKTLKRI
+248 QKDLAETLKRI
-259 ATNGRDGFYDGE
+259 AENGRNGFYKGK
-271 TADLIVSEMKA
+271 TADLIVDEMKA
-282 NNGLISHDDLNE
+282 NNGLISHKDLEE
-294 YSSVY
+294 YNSVY
-299 REPIVGSYRGYTIIS
+299 REPIVGNYRGYTVAS

-329 NMLENFDVSSMTR
+329 NMLENFDVASMER
-342 NSTEFVHMLTEIQRL
+342 NSTQFVHMLTEIQRL

-375 VPMLISKDYAKKR
+375 IPMLVSKNYAKKR
-388 LELVSMDKATPST
+388 LGLISMDRATPSKE
-401 DIAAGSTIPES
+401 IAAGNSTPES

-458 ASSPGS
+458 ATSPGV
-464 QNAFGLIGYEANS
+464 QNAFGLIGFEANS

-488 SPTIVLNP
+488 SPTIVLDPDGN
-496 EGEPLMTIGAAGG
+496 PLMTIGAAGG

-523 IDHKLNVQEAISLG
+523 IDHNLNVQDAINFG

-551 GKNKMNTE
+551 GENDMNEE
-559 FNQFLPSLS
+559 FNKFLPSLS
-568 TKQIE
+568 TNQINE
-573 DLKSLNHK
+573 LKMLNHK
-581 FEDGNVENGIYY
+581 FENGNVENGNYY

-600 MYKDGQ
+600 MYKNGQ
-606 FITGV
+606 FFTGV

-618 ISDGITY
+618 ITDGVTY

>member
-1 MKIPKESGVNLN
+1 MKKNLN

-145 TVDGLLKIFDD
+145 TVDGLIRIFND

-162 TLDEIMS
+162 TLNEILS

-204 IFIKNYSLEMRQLK
+204 IFIKNYSLEMRQLQ

-259 ATNGRDGFYDGE
+259 ATNGRDGFYEGE

-282 NNGLISHDDLNE
+282 NNGLITYEDLKE
-294 YSSVY
+294 YNSVY
-299 REPIVGSYRGYTIIS
+299 RKPIIGSYRGYTIIS

-419 AMDKFGNTVGITTTI
+419 AMDKLGNTVGITTTI

-488 SPTIVLNP
+488 SPTIVLTP

-523 IDHKLNVQEAISLG
+523 VDHNLSVQDAINLG

-568 TKQIE
+568 EKQISE
-573 DLKSLNHK
+573 LEELDHK
-581 FEDGNVENGIYY
+581 FEDGNVESGMYY

-600 MYKDGQ
+600 MYKKGQ
-606 FITGV
+606 FFTGV

>member
-1 MKIPKESGVNLN
+1 MKKNLN

-25 ACELGSDYTKSNQNL
+25 ACEFGSDYTKTNQNL

-145 TVDGLLKIFDD
+145 TVDGLIRIFND

-162 TLDEIMS
+162 TLDEILS

-204 IFIKNYSLEMRQLK
+204 IFIKNYSLEMRQLQ

-259 ATNGRDGFYDGE
+259 ATNGRDGFYEGE

-282 NNGLISHDDLNE
+282 NNGLITYEDLKE
-294 YSSVY
+294 YNSVY
-299 REPIVGSYRGYTIIS
+299 RKPVIGSYRGYTIIS

-419 AMDKFGNTVGITTTI
+419 AMDKLGNTVGITTTI

-488 SPTIVLNP
+488 SPTIVLSP

-523 IDHKLNVQEAISLG
+523 VDHNLSVQDAINLG

-568 TKQIE
+568 EKQISE
-573 DLKSLNHK
+573 LEELDHK
-581 FEDGNVENGIYY
+581 FEDGNVESGMYY

-600 MYKDGQ
+600 MFKKGQ
-606 FITGV
+606 FFTGV

>member
-1 MKIPKESGVNLN
+1 MFML
-13 YLFLIFITFSLI
+13 SLM
-25 ACELGSDYTKSNQNL
+25 ACKFGSDYNQTSQNL
-40 KNKNGA
+40 ENKNGA
-46 VSSTSSL
+46 VSSTSRL

-97 RTAEGEIVT
+97 RTANGEIVT

-118 ETMFLDQEGNYSRN
+118 ETMFLDENGNYSRN
-132 LALLSHKSSGVPG
+132 LALFSHKSSGVPG
-145 TVDGLLKIFDD
+145 TVDGLIKIFDD

-162 TLDEIMS
+162 TLDEILS
-169 YAIDYAENG
+169 YAIEYAENG

-184 SAWGFDFYKHL
+184 SAFGFDFYKHL

-204 IFIKNYSLEMRQLK
+204 VFIKDYSLEMRQLQ
-218 EDVQN
+218 EDVSN
-223 ETIPEEEYIKKMRD
+223 GTIPEEEYIKKMRQLNQ
-237 IKEWNEGDIIV
+237 WNEGDIIV
-248 QKDLAKTLKRI
+248 QKDLAETLKRI
-259 ATNGRDGFYDGE
+259 ALNGRDGFYEGE
-271 TADLIVSEMKA
+271 TADLIVNEMKL
-282 NNGLISHDDLNE
+282 NNGLISHDDLKE
-294 YSSVY
+294 YNSVY
-299 REPIVGSYRGYTIIS
+299 REPIVGNYRGHTIIS

-329 NMLENFDVSSMTR
+329 NMLENFEVQAMKR

-388 LELVSMDKATPST
+388 LGLISMDKATPSSE
-401 DIAAGSTIPES
+401 IAAGSTIPES

-434 NLSYGNKKIVDGA
+434 NLSFGNKKIVDGA

-488 SPTIVLNP
+488 SPTIVLSP

-523 IDHKLNVQEAISLG
+523 IDHKLNVQEAINLG

-551 GKNKMNTE
+551 GMNDMNTK
-559 FNQFLPSLS
+559 FNKFLPSLS
-568 TKQIE
+568 TKQIDE
-573 DLKSLNHK
+573 LKSLNHR

-606 FITGV
+606 FTTGV

>member
-1 MKIPKESGVNLN
+1 MKITLKKIS
-13 YLFLIFITFSLI
+13 LIFIAISLI
-25 ACELGSDYTKSNQNL
+25 ACEQGTDYAFASNN
-40 KNKNGA
+40 KANKNGA
-46 VSSTSSL
+46 VSSTSRL
-53 ASAAGIDIMKKGGN
+53 ASEAGIDIMKKGGN

-77 TLAVTSPS
+77 TLAVTSPA

-97 RTAEGEIVT
+97 RTADGEIIS

-118 ETMFLDQEGNYSRN
+118 ETMFLDQNGKYSRN

-145 TVDGLLKIFDD
+145 TVDGLIKIFDD

-162 TLDEIMS
+162 TLEEILS
-169 YAIDYAENG
+169 YAINYAENG

-184 SAWGFDFYKHL
+184 SAFGFDFYKHL
-195 FLEDKGSTE
+195 FLEDEGSTD
-204 IFIKNYSLEMRQLK
+204 IFIKDYSIEMRQLQ
-218 EDVQN
+218 EDVLIG
-223 ETIPEEEYIKKMRD
+223 TIPEEEYIKKMRD
-237 IKEWNEGDIIV
+237 FDQWKQGDIIY
-248 QKDLAKTLKRI
+248 QKDLAETLKRI
-259 ATNGRDGFYDGE
+259 AKKGRDGFYKGK
-271 TADLIVSEMKA
+271 TADLIVNEMKA
-282 NNGLISHDDLNE
+282 NNGLISHKDLE
-294 YSSVY
+294 QYDSVY
-299 REPIVGSYRGYTIIS
+299 RDPIIGTYRGYTIVS

-319 SGGPLIIQML
+319 SGGPLIVQML
-329 NMLENFDVSSMTR
+329 NMLENFNVSSIKR
-342 NSTEFVHMLTEIQRL
+342 NSTQFVHMLTEIQRL

-375 VPMLISKDYAKKR
+375 IPMLVSKEYAKKR
-388 LELVSMDKATPST
+388 LELVSMDKATPSGE
-401 DIAAGSTIPES
+401 IAAGTTMPES

-458 ASSPGS
+458 ATSPGV

-488 SPTIVLNP
+488 SPTIVLDP
-496 EGEPLMTIGAAGG
+496 EGNSLMTVGAAGG

-523 IDHKLNVQEAISLG
+523 VDHNLDVQDAINLG

-551 GKNKMNTE
+551 GANNLNE
-559 FNQFLPSLS
+559 QFNEFLPSLS
-568 TKQIE
+568 VNQIDE
-573 DLKSLNHK
+573 LKKLNHK
-581 FEDGNVENGIYY
+581 FEDGNVENGNYF

-600 MYKDGQ
+600 MYKNGQ
-606 FITGV
+606 FQTGV

-618 ISDGITY
+618 ISDGVTY

>member
-1 MKIPKESGVNLN
+1 MKKNLT
-13 YLFLIFITFSLI
+13 YLFLVFIAFSLI
-25 ACELGSDYTKSNQNL
+25 ACEFGSDYTKASQSLN
-40 KNKNGA
+40 NKNGA
-46 VSSTSSL
+46 VSSTSRL
-53 ASAAGIDIMKKGGN
+53 ASAAGVDIMKKGGN

-97 RTAEGEIVT
+97 RTANGEIVT

-118 ETMFLDQEGNYSRN
+118 ETMFLDENGNYSQN

-145 TVDGLLKIFDD
+145 TVDGLLKIFND

-162 TLDEIMS
+162 TIEEILS

-178 HAINKS
+178 HEINKS
-184 SAWGFDFYKHL
+184 SAFGFDYYKHL
-195 FLEDKGSTE
+195 FLEDKGSTD
-204 IFIKNYSLEMRQLK
+204 IFIKDYSLEMRQLQ
-218 EDVQN
+218 EDVLN
-223 ETIPEEEYIKKMRD
+223 GTIPQEEYINKMRL
-237 IKEWNEGDIIV
+237 IKQWDEGDIIV
-248 QKDLAKTLKRI
+248 QKDLAETLKRI
-259 ATNGRDGFYDGE
+259 ASDGRDGFYKGT
-271 TADLIVSEMKA
+271 TADLIVNEMKA
-282 NNGLISHDDLNE
+282 NNGLISHDDLKE
-294 YSSVY
+294 YNSVY
-299 REPIVGSYRGYTIIS
+299 RKPIVGSYRGYTIIS

-329 NMLENFDVSSMTR
+329 NMLENFEIASMER

-375 VPMLISKDYAKKR
+375 VPMLISKEYAKKR
-388 LELVSMDKATPST
+388 LGLVSMDKATPST
-401 DIAAGSTIPES
+401 EIAAGNTTPES

-523 IDHKLNVQEAISLG
+523 IDHKLNVQEAINLG

-551 GKNKMNTE
+551 GENRMNTE

-568 TKQIE
+568 SKQIVE
-573 DLKSLNHK
+573 LKSLNHK

>member
-1 MKIPKESGVNLN
+1 MFML
-13 YLFLIFITFSLI
+13 SLI
-25 ACELGSDYTKSNQNL
+25 ACKFGSDYSQTSQNL
-40 KNKNGA
+40 ENKNGA
-46 VSSTSSL
+46 VSSTSRL

-67 AFDAIVATGF
+67 AFDAIGATGF

-97 RTAEGEIVT
+97 RTANDEIVT

-118 ETMFLDQEGNYSRN
+118 ETMFLDENGNYSRN

-145 TVDGLLKIFDD
+145 TVDGLIKIFND

-162 TLDEIMS
+162 TLNEILS
-169 YAIDYAENG
+169 YAIEYAENG

-184 SAWGFDFYKHL
+184 SAFGFDFYKHL

-204 IFIKNYSLEMRQLK
+204 VFIKDYSLEMRQLQ
-218 EDVQN
+218 EDVSN
-223 ETIPEEEYIKKMRD
+223 GTIPEEEYIKKMRQLNQ
-237 IKEWNEGDIIV
+237 WNEGDVIV
-248 QKDLAKTLKRI
+248 QKDLAETLKRI
-259 ATNGRDGFYDGE
+259 ALNGRDGFYEGK
-271 TADLIVSEMKA
+271 TADLIVNEMKL
-282 NNGLISHDDLNE
+282 NNGLISHDDLKE
-294 YSSVY
+294 YNSVY
-299 REPIVGSYRGYTIIS
+299 REPIVGNYRGHTIIS

-329 NMLENFDVSSMTR
+329 NMLENFEVQAMKR

-388 LELVSMDKATPST
+388 LGLISMDKATPSSE
-401 DIAAGSTIPES
+401 IAAGTTTPES

-434 NLSYGNKKIVDGA
+434 NLSFGNKKIVDGA

-496 EGEPLMTIGAAGG
+496 EGESLMTIGAAGG

-523 IDHKLNVQEAISLG
+523 VDHKLNVQEAINLG

-551 GKNKMNTE
+551 GVNDMNTKSNE
-559 FNQFLPSLS
+559 FLPSLS
-568 TKQIE
+568 TKQIDE
-573 DLKSLNHK
+573 LKNLNHR

-606 FITGV
+606 FTTGV

>member
-1 MKIPKESGVNLN
+1 MFML
-13 YLFLIFITFSLI
+13 SLM
-25 ACELGSDYTKSNQNL
+25 ACKFGSDYTQTSQNL
-40 KNKNGA
+40 ENKNGA
-46 VSSTSSL
+46 VSSTSRL

-97 RTAEGEIVT
+97 RTANGEIVT

-118 ETMFLDQEGNYSRN
+118 ETMFLDENGNYSRN

-145 TVDGLLKIFDD
+145 TVDGLIKIFND

-162 TLDEIMS
+162 TLDEILS
-169 YAIDYAENG
+169 YAIEYAENG

-184 SAWGFDFYKHL
+184 SAFGFDFYKHL

-204 IFIKNYSLEMRQLK
+204 VFIKDYSLEMRQLQ
-218 EDVQN
+218 EDVSN
-223 ETIPEEEYIKKMRD
+223 GTIPEEEYIKKMRQLNQ
-237 IKEWNEGDIIV
+237 WNEGDIIV
-248 QKDLAKTLKRI
+248 QKDLAETLKRI
-259 ATNGRDGFYDGE
+259 ALNGRDGFYEGK
-271 TADLIVSEMKA
+271 TADLIVNEMKL
-282 NNGLISHDDLNE
+282 NNGLISHDDLKE
-294 YSSVY
+294 YNSVY
-299 REPIVGSYRGYTIIS
+299 REPIVGNYRGHTIIS

-329 NMLENFDVSSMTR
+329 NMLENFEVQAMKR

-388 LELVSMDKATPST
+388 LGLISMDKATPSSE
-401 DIAAGSTIPES
+401 IAAGSTTPES

-434 NLSYGNKKIVDGA
+434 NLSFGNKKIVDGA

-496 EGEPLMTIGAAGG
+496 EGESLMTIGAAGG

-523 IDHKLNVQEAISLG
+523 VDHKLNVQEAINLG

-551 GKNKMNTE
+551 GMNDMNTK
-559 FNQFLPSLS
+559 FNKFLPSLS
-568 TKQIE
+568 TKQIDE
-573 DLKSLNHK
+573 LKNLNHR

-606 FITGV
+606 FTTGV

>member
-1 MKIPKESGVNLN
+1 MKKNLN
-13 YLFLIFITFSLI
+13 YLFLILATFSLI
-25 ACELGSDYTKSNQNL
+25 ACELGSDYTKANQNL

-145 TVDGLLKIFDD
+145 TVDGLIRIFND

-162 TLDEIMS
+162 TLDEILS

-178 HAINKS
+178 HAVNKS

-259 ATNGRDGFYDGE
+259 ATNGRDGFYKGE
-271 TADLIVSEMKA
+271 TADLIVNEMKA
-282 NNGLISHDDLNE
+282 NNGLITYEDLKE
-294 YSSVY
+294 YNSVY
-299 REPIVGSYRGYTIIS
+299 RKPIIGNYRGYTIIS

-419 AMDKFGNTVGITTTI
+419 AMDKLGNTVGITTTI

-488 SPTIVLNP
+488 SPTIVLTP

-523 IDHKLNVQEAISLG
+523 VDHNLSVQDAINLG

-568 TKQIE
+568 EKQISELE
-573 DLKSLNHK
+573 DLDHK
-581 FEDGNVENGIYY
+581 FEDGNVESGMYY

-600 MYKDGQ
+600 MYKNGQ
-606 FITGV
+606 FFTGV

>member
-1 MKIPKESGVNLN
+1 MKKNLN

-25 ACELGSDYTKSNQNL
+25 ACELGSDYTKTNQNL
-40 KNKNGA
+40 NNKNGA

-67 AFDAIVATGF
+67 AFDAVVATGF
-77 TLAVTSPS
+77 CLAVTSPS

-145 TVDGLLKIFDD
+145 TVDGLIRIFND

-162 TLDEIMS
+162 TLDEILS

-178 HAINKS
+178 HTINKS

-204 IFIKNYSLEMRQLK
+204 IFIKNYSLEMRQLQ

-237 IKEWNEGDIIV
+237 INEWNEGDIIV

-259 ATNGRDGFYDGE
+259 ATNGRDGFYEGE

-282 NNGLISHDDLNE
+282 NNGLITYEDLKE
-294 YSSVY
+294 YNSVY
-299 REPIVGSYRGYTIIS
+299 RKPIIGTYRGYNIIS

-329 NMLENFDVSSMTR
+329 NMLENFDVASMTR
-342 NSTEFVHMLTEIQRL
+342 NSTEFIHLLTEIQRL

-419 AMDKFGNTVGITTTI
+419 AMDKLGNTVGITTTI

-488 SPTIVLNP
+488 SPTIVLTP

-509 SRIITTVLQVIISV
+509 SRIITTVLQIIVSV
-523 IDHKLNVQEAISLG
+523 VDHNLSVQDAINLG

-568 TKQIE
+568 DKQIIE
-573 DLKSLNHK
+573 LEKLDHK
-581 FEDGNVENGIYY
+581 FEDGNVESGMYY

-600 MYKDGQ
+600 MYKNGQ
-606 FITGV
+606 FFTGV

>member
-1 MKIPKESGVNLN
+1 MKKNLN
-13 YLFLIFITFSLI
+13 YLFLILSTFSLI
-25 ACELGSDYTKSNQNL
+25 ACELGSDYTKTNQNL

-145 TVDGLLKIFDD
+145 TVDGLIKIFND

-162 TLDEIMS
+162 TLDEILS

-204 IFIKNYSLEMRQLK
+204 IFIKNYSLEMRQLQ

-259 ATNGRDGFYDGE
+259 ATNGRDGFYEGE

-282 NNGLISHDDLNE
+282 NNGLITYEDLKE
-294 YSSVY
+294 YNSVY
-299 REPIVGSYRGYTIIS
+299 RKPIIGSYRGYTMIS

-342 NSTEFVHMLTEIQRL
+342 NSTEFVHLLTEIQRL

-388 LELVSMDKATPST
+388 LELVSMDRATPST

-419 AMDKFGNTVGITTTI
+419 AMDKLGNTVGITTTI

-488 SPTIVLNP
+488 SPTIVLTP

-509 SRIITTVLQVIISV
+509 SRIITTVLQIIISV
-523 IDHKLNVQEAISLG
+523 VDHNLSVQDAINLG

-568 TKQIE
+568 EKQISE
-573 DLKSLNHK
+573 LEGLNHK
-581 FEDGNVENGIYY
+581 FEDGNVESGMYY

-600 MYKDGQ
+600 MYKNGQ
-606 FITGV
+606 FFTGV

>member
-1 MKIPKESGVNLN
+1 MNKNLN
-13 YLFLIFITFSLI
+13 YLFLIFISLSLI
-25 ACELGSDYTKSNQNL
+25 ACEFGSDYKKTNQNL
-40 KNKNGA
+40 NNKNGA
-46 VSSTSSL
+46 VSSTSRL
-53 ASAAGIDIMKKGGN
+53 ASAAGVDIMKKGGN

-97 RTAEGEIVT
+97 RTANGEIVT

-118 ETMFLDQEGNYSRN
+118 ETMFLDENGNYSRN

-145 TVDGLLKIFDD
+145 TVDGLLRIFDD

-162 TLDEIMS
+162 TIEEILS

-184 SAWGFDFYKHL
+184 SAFGFDFYKHL
-195 FLEDKGSTE
+195 FLEDKGSTD
-204 IFIKNYSLEMRQLK
+204 IFIKDYSLEMRQLQ
-218 EDVQN
+218 EDVLN
-223 ETIPEEEYIKKMRD
+223 GTIPQEEYINKMRLLKQWD
-237 IKEWNEGDIIV
+237 EGDIIV
-248 QKDLAKTLKRI
+248 QKDLAETLKRI
-259 ATNGRDGFYDGE
+259 ASDGRDGFYTGK
-271 TADLIVSEMKA
+271 TADLIVNEMKA
-282 NNGLISHDDLNE
+282 NNGLISHDDLKE
-294 YSSVY
+294 YNSVY

-342 NSTEFVHMLTEIQRL
+342 NSTEFVHLLTEIQRL

-388 LELVSMDKATPST
+388 LELVSMDRATPST

-419 AMDKFGNTVGITTTI
+419 AMDKLGNTVGITTTI

-488 SPTIVLNP
+488 SPTIVLTP

-509 SRIITTVLQVIISV
+509 SRIITTVLQIIISV
-523 IDHKLNVQEAISLG
+523 VDHNLSVQDAINLG

-568 TKQIE
+568 EKQISE
-573 DLKSLNHK
+573 LEGLNHK
-581 FEDGNVENGIYY
+581 FEDGNVESGMYY

-600 MYKDGQ
+600 MYKNGQ
-606 FITGV
+606 FFTGV

>member
-1 MKIPKESGVNLN
+1 MKKNLN

-25 ACELGSDYTKSNQNL
+25 ACELGSDYTKTNQNL
-40 KNKNGA
+40 NNKNGA

-145 TVDGLLKIFDD
+145 TVDGLIRIFND

-162 TLDEIMS
+162 TLDEILS

-204 IFIKNYSLEMRQLK
+204 IFIKNYSLEMRQLQ

-259 ATNGRDGFYDGE
+259 AINGRDGFYEGE

-282 NNGLISHDDLNE
+282 NNGLITYKDLKE
-294 YSSVY
+294 YNSVY
-299 REPIVGSYRGYTIIS
+299 RKPIIGSYRGYTMIS

-342 NSTEFVHMLTEIQRL
+342 NSTEFVHLLTEIQRL

-388 LELVSMDKATPST
+388 LELVSMDRATPST

-419 AMDKFGNTVGITTTI
+419 AMDKLGNTVGITTTI

-488 SPTIVLNP
+488 SPTIVLTP

-509 SRIITTVLQVIISV
+509 SRIITTVLQIIISV
-523 IDHKLNVQEAISLG
+523 VDHNLSVQDAINLG

-568 TKQIE
+568 EKQISE
-573 DLKSLNHK
+573 LEGLNHK
-581 FEDGNVENGIYY
+581 FEDGNVESGMYY

-600 MYKDGQ
+600 MYKNGQ
-606 FITGV
+606 FFTGV

>member
-1 MKIPKESGVNLN
+1 MFML
-13 YLFLIFITFSLI
+13 SLM
-25 ACELGSDYTKSNQNL
+25 ACKYGSDHTQTSQNL
-40 KNKNGA
+40 ENKNGA
-46 VSSTSSL
+46 VSSTSRL

-97 RTAEGEIVT
+97 RTANGEIVT

-118 ETMFLDQEGNYSRN
+118 ETMFLDENGNYSRN

-145 TVDGLLKIFDD
+145 TVDGLIKIFDD

-162 TLDEIMS
+162 TLDEILS

-184 SAWGFDFYKHL
+184 SAFGFDFYKHL

-204 IFIKNYSLEMRQLK
+204 VFIKDYSLEMRQLQ
-218 EDVQN
+218 EDVSN
-223 ETIPEEEYIKKMRD
+223 GTIPEEEYIKKMRQLNQ
-237 IKEWNEGDIIV
+237 WNEGDIIV
-248 QKDLAKTLKRI
+248 QKDLAETLKRI
-259 ATNGRDGFYDGE
+259 ALNGRDGFYEGK
-271 TADLIVSEMKA
+271 TADLIVNEMKL
-282 NNGLISHDDLNE
+282 NNGLISHDDLKE
-294 YSSVY
+294 YNSVY
-299 REPIVGSYRGYTIIS
+299 REPIVGNYRGHTIIS

-329 NMLENFDVSSMTR
+329 NMLENFEVQAMKR

-388 LELVSMDKATPST
+388 LGLISMDKATPSSE
-401 DIAAGSTIPES
+401 IAAGSTTPES

-434 NLSYGNKKIVDGA
+434 NLSFGNKKIVDGA

-496 EGEPLMTIGAAGG
+496 EGESLMTIGAAGG

-523 IDHKLNVQEAISLG
+523 VDHKLNVQEAINLG

-551 GKNKMNTE
+551 GVNDMNTKSNE
-559 FNQFLPSLS
+559 FLPSLS
-568 TKQIE
+568 TKQIDE
-573 DLKSLNHK
+573 LKNLNHR

-606 FITGV
+606 FTTGV

>member
-1 MKIPKESGVNLN
+1 MKKNLN

-118 ETMFLDQEGNYSRN
+118 ETMFLDQEGNYNRN

-204 IFIKNYSLEMRQLK
+204 IFIKNYSLEMRQLQ

-282 NNGLISHDDLNE
+282 NNGLISHDDLKE
-294 YSSVY
+294 YNSVY

-559 FNQFLPSLS
+559 FNQFLPSIS